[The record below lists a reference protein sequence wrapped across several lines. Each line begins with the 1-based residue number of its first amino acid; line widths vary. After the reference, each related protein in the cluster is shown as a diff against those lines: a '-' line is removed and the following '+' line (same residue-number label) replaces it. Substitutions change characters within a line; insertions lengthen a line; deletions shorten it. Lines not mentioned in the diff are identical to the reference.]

1 MTDRTD
7 YSLDQ
12 KAQVIADVMAGLLTV
27 TQAANKYK
35 IPRGTVAAWISRV
48 DSPVLQ
54 QTATARQ
61 QIGAKIMAY
70 LGMAYDVLMAQLKV
84 MGDES
89 WLRKQTASDITT
101 LHNTVHDNSIRLLE
115 ALSPGDE
122 GEAEDV

>member
-35 IPRGTVAAWISRV
+35 IPRGTVTSWVSRA
-48 DSPVLQ
+48 DAPAMHQIASK
-54 QTATARQ
+54 RQ
-61 QIGAKIMAY
+61 QIGDKIMAY
-70 LGMAYDVLMAQLKV
+70 LGKAYDVLQTQLEV
-84 MGDES
+84 MGDEA
-89 WLRKQTASDITT
+89 WLKKQSAAEITT
-101 LHNTVHDNSIRLLE
+101 LHNTIHDNSIRLLE
-115 ALSPGDE
+115 AFSPGDE